1 MKISRY
7 HFPLFPITIQHSE
20 SKFEDDPQNSG
31 AEMSAGRFSEK
42 WLSPKMSG
50 RHCWGSRPLLT
61 KLSKTNNSVTM
72 TLNVGVLVYCCMH
85 SQKFQNIR
93 VGTYMYVV
101 DSEML
106 VLVIFAMGFMIQ
118 PAKRSV
124 MRISL
129 QGTP

>member
-1 MKISRY
+1 
-7 HFPLFPITIQHSE
+7 
-20 SKFEDDPQNSG
+20 
-31 AEMSAGRFSEK
+31 
-42 WLSPKMSG
+42 MSG

-85 SQKFQNIR
+85 SQKFQNIK